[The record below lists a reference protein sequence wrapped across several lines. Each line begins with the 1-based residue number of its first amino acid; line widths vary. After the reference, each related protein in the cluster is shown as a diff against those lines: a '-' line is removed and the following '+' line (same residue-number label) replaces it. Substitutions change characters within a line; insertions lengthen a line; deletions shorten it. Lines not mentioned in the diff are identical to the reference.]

1 MSSRP
6 RVCLIV
12 DTIGVD
18 AGTERLV
25 TETAKRLNPA
35 KVEVHVVCLQDSPRL
50 QALGRDYQTRVFP
63 APRLNSWNGLRQIR
77 EFRRYLKEARID
89 VMHAFMTKSAILGV
103 AARPGSGCKSI
114 IASRLSIDWYTPM
127 LTAFFRYYM
136 NPRTTRIWANSEGV
150 KRFVVAHEGVR
161 PEKVDVIYQGVDM
174 TRFSTSAGDPAAAA
188 ALGIPESARVVGI
201 VANYRSIKDLPLF
214 LRAARTVA
222 AQIPDAAFLLVGKGD
237 RYNELTAVATEL
249 GIDGRVFFSNG
260 KGNVADYLRR
270 MSIACLSSESE
281 GFSNAILEYMAM
293 GLPVVATDVGGNGEA
308 ILHGETGFLVK
319 ERTAEAFGAPIV
331 ELLRNEELRR
341 SMGARALERCT
352 RLFSMETYI
361 GRLEE
366 YYRELAQ

>member
-1 MSSRP
+1 
-6 RVCLIV
+6 
-12 DTIGVD
+12 VD

-25 TETAKRLNPA
+25 TETAKRLDPA
-35 KVEVHVVCLQDSPRL
+35 KVDLHLVCLQDSPRL
-50 QALGRDYQTRVFP
+50 QSLARDYKTRVFP
-63 APRLNSWNGLRQIR
+63 AARLNSWNGLRQIR
-77 EFRRYLKEARID
+77 EFRRYLKENRID

-103 AARPGSGCKSI
+103 AAMPGSGCKSI

-150 KRFVVAHEGVR
+150 KRFVVAHERVR

-174 TRFSTSAGDPAAAA
+174 TRFSADAGDPAATA
-188 ALGIPESARVVGI
+188 ALGIPENVRVVGI
-201 VANYRSIKDLPLF
+201 VANYRPIKDLPLF
-214 LRAARTVA
+214 LRAAKTVA
-222 AQIPDAAFLLVGKGD
+222 AQIPDAVFLLVGKGD
-237 RYNELTAVATEL
+237 QYTALTTLAAEL
-249 GIDGRVFFSNG
+249 GIGDRVFFSNG
-260 KGNVADYLRR
+260 KGNVTDYLSR

-319 ERTAEAFGAPIV
+319 ERTGEAFGAPIV
-331 ELLRNEELRR
+331 ELLRNEELRS
-341 SMGARALERCT
+341 SMGARALERCK
-352 RLFSMETYI
+352 RLFSMEAYI

-366 YYRELAQ
+366 YYR